1 MAVNKID
8 RQVWEILE
16 LARKAR
22 TKEEKVK
29 ILKANDHWAV
39 RDILLGTYS
48 DRIEWN
54 LPKGKVPYKPS
65 KPESA
70 PTDLKRKNTTFKYFT
85 KGGKGEKMTII
96 KRESMFIGLL
106 EGIHPNDA
114 ELVVGMINKTKIEGI
129 TKNVAM
135 EAFPDIPEWE

>member
-8 RQVWEILE
+8 RQVWEVLE
-16 LARKAR
+16 LVRKAR
-22 TKEEKVK
+22 TKEEKIK
-29 ILKANDHWAV
+29 ILKQNDHWAI

-48 DRIEWN
+48 DRIEWI
-54 LPKGKVPYKPS
+54 LPKGKVPYRPS
-65 KPESA
+65 NPESA
-70 PTDLKRKNTTFKYFT
+70 PTDLRRKNTEFRYFT
-85 KGGKGEKMTII
+85 KGGKGEKMSIM

-114 ELVVGMINKTKIEGI
+114 ELVVNMINKKKIEGI

-135 EAFPDIPEWE
+135 EAYPDIPEWQ

>member
-48 DRIEWN
+48 EKIKWN
-54 LPKGKVPYKPS
+54 LPKGKVPYKQS
-65 KPESA
+65 RPESA
-70 PTDLKRKNTTFKYFT
+70 PTDLKRKNTEFRYFF
-85 KGGKGEKMTII
+85 KGGPGDKMAPM
-96 KRESMFIGLL
+96 KRENIFIGLL